1 MAVFNKRPAS
11 RAGTNTTLTMSG
23 ASQATAAFGSETFQI
38 RVATETQP
46 AFVEIGDG
54 APTASSSSMLLGANQ
69 VDYFTVTP
77 GQKAAVL
84 QAGTAGK
91 VSITEMS

>member
-1 MAVFNKRPAS
+1 
-11 RAGTNTTLTMSG
+11 
-23 ASQATAAFGSETFQI
+23 
-38 RVATETQP
+38 
-46 AFVEIGDG
+46 VEIGDG
-54 APTASSSSMLLGANQ
+54 TPTANSSSMLLGANQ

-91 VSITEMS
+91 ISITEMS

>member
-1 MAVFNKRPAS
+1 MTAFDKQHAS
-11 RAGTNTTLTMSG
+11 RAGTNTTITMSG
-23 ASQATAAFGSETFQI
+23 SSQATAAFSAETFQI

-54 APTASSSSMLLGANQ
+54 TPTATSSSMLLGANQ

-91 VSITEMS
+91 ISITEMS